1 LGMPCVIH
9 VISQAFPCQCYSI
22 ACP

>member
-9 VISQAFPCQCYSI
+9 VISQALPCQCYSI